1 MPTLSYR
8 RLYFLESGS
17 TISYMMAYIRVADSL
32 FFCSCHGCIK
42 DSSYFQNLPSLFS
55 PFLTSFGRVMELRPD
70 LSGSRAFSMEV
81 SVFVEKHTASA
92 QVRYD
97 VLGQSLPRLHVSS

>member
-17 TISYMMAYIRVADSL
+17 TISYIADSL

-55 PFLTSFGRVMELRPD
+55 PFLTSFGRVMELLPD
-70 LSGSRAFSMEV
+70 LSGSRAFLMEV
-81 SVFVEKHTASA
+81 SVFVEKHTAS
-92 QVRYD
+92 RR
-97 VLGQSLPRLHVSS
+97 RLRCATLSEVKDFSTTSGCV